1 MALMPI
7 AVLALGA
14 VLPTYPLRILDF
26 VLLYA
31 LLGMGLNIVVGYAGL
46 LDLGYVAFYAIGAY
60 TYALLAS
67 PQFDLHLP
75 FALILVIGSAC
86 AALAGVLLGIPVL
99 GLRGDYL
106 AIVTLGFGEIIRV
119 LMNNLDGLTNG
130 PQGIARIDE
139 ATILGWRL
147 EGPLDFLFLLVGLTI
162 LVFLFVW
169 RLQESAFGT
178 ALAAV
183 RGDQDAARGCGIDT
197 TGVKL
202 IAFATS
208 AAIGGL
214 GGVVFA
220 AMQRF
225 VSPESFTFWESL
237 SIVLVVV
244 VGGLGNPFG
253 MVLGA
258 GLLVLMPELLRAYA
272 DYRQLL
278 YGIALVLIILA
289 RPMGLLRRSTGRVGW
304 PASSWS
310 VTMLVFDHVTKRFG
324 ANTAIDDVSLTI
336 RAGVITA
343 VIGPNGAGKSTL
355 VNMAA
360 GSYRATSGR
369 ILLDGAELQTLPKYR
384 IARAGLG
391 RTCRTSVCS
400 TG

>member
-1 MALMPI
+1 VTSEAFTRASVGRKPVLRALAVMALMPI
-7 AVLALGA
+7 AVLAFGA

-31 LLGMGLNIVVGYAGL
+31 MLGMGLNIVVGYAGL

-75 FALILVIGSAC
+75 FALILVIGSAF

-99 GLRGDYL
+99 RLRGDYL

-183 RGDQDAARGCGIDT
+183 REDQDAARGCGIDT

-253 MVLGA
+253 MVSGA

-289 RPMGLLRRSTGRVGW
+289 RPMGLLRREYG
-304 PASSWS
+304 PSW
-310 VTMLVFDHVTKRFG
+310 LARKLIG
-324 ANTAIDDVSLTI
+324 A
-336 RAGVITA
+336 
-343 VIGPNGAGKSTL
+343 
-355 VNMAA
+355 
-360 GSYRATSGR
+360 
-369 ILLDGAELQTLPKYR
+369 
-384 IARAGLG
+384 
-391 RTCRTSVCS
+391 
-400 TG
+400 